1 MAYLGK
7 GRCEDLF
14 VLATELNLKFDK
26 SMTIA
31 TLKDL
36 IISSEDYD
44 EELTKNIHSTIVE
57 DRKVR
62 EENLRIEEQKEKLR
76 IEEREEKL
84 RFEQLRLDEQKR
96 KDEFELEKLRI
107 QLGADTSKESHTKFL
122 VKEISKFI
130 HRFDLKEDIS
140 LYLKLFERQ
149 AQRLNIDKKNW
160 VSHLL
165 GLLPTEVSHIIAR
178 EPDDKANSY
187 EHVKDLLLKRFKLT
201 PVKFRQLFVTHQK
214 APERTWID
222 FYHELNTYF
231 NGWIDGLKIDTFNKL
246 SDLIITYQLKQ
257 KTPFEFKEYYLDEWA
272 NMNSPVQLA
281 EKLEEF
287 EDFKRTLKQ
296 KSSSPFVKKQEF
308 RFTEKN
314 RRYEAPGKFEYNR
327 KDKKF
332 PASTNY
338 NKHYEAPVTK
348 YESVQRY
355 QDSVRKGYYNKNYE
369 KHSNHNASKHAQT
382 NYSKSQKF
390 KEPPKPKETC
400 TLIVK
405 EGLRTKEI
413 FFGKV
418 KITALIDSGSTVS
431 LLRENTSRRIMDPT
445 KLSKNKM
452 LLKGIGEAQ
461 VTTIGSLEHKFKID
475 DENYSLTWHVVPT
488 DKLKFEAVIGSDLLE
503 QASICF
509 TKEGVKFNK
518 YENHAQLM
526 QISAE
531 NLQEELDLRHVENR
545 QIKKELEKLIQDY
558 KPEKTAS
565 TDVTMRIILKDEE
578 PVCQPPRRLAFT
590 ERQEKDGSSR
600 MCIDYRK
607 LNQKLVKDKF
617 PLPIIEDVLDTLQE
631 AKVYSTLDLRN
642 GFFHVDVDEDCRK
655 YTSFI
660 VPDGQFEF
668 NKVPFGLSISPGVF
682 QRYVSS
688 IFRDLTRKGI
698 VISYLDDLVIPA
710 KNEQEGLEKLK
721 IIFEVAKK
729 YGLEIK
735 FKKCQFLKKK
745 IEFLGHIVESGTIKP
760 SPTKTLAV
768 RKFPEPTTIKQVQSF
783 LGLTGY
789 FRKYIKDY
797 SKIAKPLSHLT
808 RKENLFVFGTQ
819 HKEAF
824 EKLKK
829 IMSEGPI
836 LHLYKYGRKTEL
848 HTDACKQGY
857 GVILL
862 QEAEDG
868 KLHPVYYMSK
878 KTNTAEE
885 NLSEDYAKKEL
896 ITRIARWALQLEEFD
911 YEIEHR
917 AGSRMKHVDALS
929 RYPVMMVCNDTLT
942 SKLKNAQEE
951 DDNMQTLKS
960 LLEKQESEEF
970 FKRNGILYKY
980 LNGRE
985 LIVTPKA
992 MQAEL
997 IKLIHEN
1004 GHFSVGKTEEI
1015 VKQEFFIPNLSN
1027 VVKKV
1032 IVNCVPCILANKKTG
1047 KKEGFFYPISKES
1060 IPLSTYHV
1068 DFIGPLPSTNKSYQH
1083 IFTVVDAFTKFTW
1096 LYPVKTVSAESAFE
1110 KLKQQQ
1116 KTFGN
1121 PIRIISDRGSA
1132 FTSKL
1137 FNDYCDEEN
1146 IQHLQIAT
1154 GVSRGNRQVE
1164 RIHRTLIPVLT
1175 KLSLDDSTKW
1185 YKYVDRLQRILSS
1198 TISRSTKWTPFE
1210 LLVGI
1215 KMRNKE
1221 DILIKDLLLEEMAKE
1236 LLEQRE
1242 FLGNDAK
1249 KNVEIL
1255 QSENRKTYNRRR
1267 KKASLYKEGNLVAI
1281 QRTQFGAGLKLRP
1294 KFLGPYKVTKV
1305 NSKDRYE
1312 VEKVGQHDGP
1322 NSTTTSAD
1330 LMKHFCA

>member
-7 GRCEDLF
+7 GRREDLF

-36 IISSEDYD
+36 IIGSENYD

-57 DRKVR
+57 DRKAR

-76 IEEREEKL
+76 IEQREEKL

-107 QLGADTSKESHTKFL
+107 QLGADTSKESDTKFL

-140 LYLKLFERQ
+140 L
-149 AQRLNIDKKNW
+149 
-160 VSHLL
+160 
-165 GLLPTEVSHIIAR
+165 LPTEVSHIIAR
-178 EPDDKANSY
+178 EPGDKANSY
-187 EHVKDLLLKRFKLT
+187 EHVKDLLLKHFKLT
-201 PVKFRQLFVTHQK
+201 PEKFRQLFVTHQK

-222 FYHELNTYF
+222 IYHELNTYF

-246 SDLIITYQLKQ
+246 SDLIITDQLKR

-287 EDFKRTLKQ
+287 EDFKRNLKQ

-308 RFTEKN
+308 IFTEKN
-314 RRYEAPGKFEYNR
+314 RRYVAPGKFEYNR

-348 YESVQRY
+348 YEYVQITRQRAERLLLQKLRETLKLQCFQAY
-355 QDSVRKGYYNKNYE
+355 
-369 KHSNHNASKHAQT
+369 AQT

-390 KEPPKPKETC
+390 KEPPKETC
-400 TLIVK
+400 ILIVK

-452 LLKGIGEAQ
+452 LLTGIGEAQ
-461 VTTIGSLEHKFKID
+461 VTNIGSFEHKFKID

-503 QASICF
+503 QASISF

-526 QISAE
+526 QIFAE

-565 TDVTMRIILKDEE
+565 TDVTIRIILKDEE
-578 PVCQPPRRLAFT
+578 PVCQHPRRLAFT

-607 LNQKLVKDKF
+607 LNQKLVKYKF

-668 NKVPFGLSISPGVF
+668 NKVPFGLSTSPGVF

-760 SPTKTLAV
+760 SLTKTLAV

-797 SKIAKPLSHLT
+797 SKIAKPLSDLT
-808 RKENLFVFGTQ
+808 RKENLFAFFFGTQ
-819 HKEAF
+819 QKEAF

-857 GVILL
+857 GAILL

-885 NLSEDYAKKEL
+885 KYDSYELELKK
-896 ITRIARWALQLEEFD
+896 
-911 YEIEHR
+911 
-917 AGSRMKHVDALS
+917 
-929 RYPVMMVCNDTLT
+929 
-942 SKLKNAQEE
+942 AQEE
-951 DDNMQTLKS
+951 DDNIQTLKS

-970 FKRNGILYKY
+970 FERN
-980 LNGRE
+980 
-985 LIVTPKA
+985 
-992 MQAEL
+992 
-997 IKLIHEN
+997 
-1004 GHFSVGKTEEI
+1004 
-1015 VKQEFFIPNLSN
+1015 
-1027 VVKKV
+1027 
-1032 IVNCVPCILANKKTG
+1032 
-1047 KKEGFFYPISKES
+1047 
-1060 IPLSTYHV
+1060 
-1068 DFIGPLPSTNKSYQH
+1068 
-1083 IFTVVDAFTKFTW
+1083 DAFTKFTW
-1096 LYPVKTVSAESAFE
+1096 LYPVKTVSAESALE
-1110 KLKQQQ
+1110 KLKQHQ
-1116 KTFGN
+1116 KTFGD

-1137 FNDYCDEEN
+1137 FNDYCIEEN

-1154 GVSRGNRQVE
+1154 GVPRGNGQVE

-1185 YKYVDRLQRILSS
+1185 YKYVDRLQRILNS
-1198 TISRSTKWTPFE
+1198 TISRSTKWTPFK
-1210 LLVGI
+1210 LLV
-1215 KMRNKE
+1215 
-1221 DILIKDLLLEEMAKE
+1221 
-1236 LLEQRE
+1236 
-1242 FLGNDAK
+1242 
-1249 KNVEIL
+1249 V
-1255 QSENRKTYNRRR
+1255 
-1267 KKASLYKEGNLVAI
+1267 
-1281 QRTQFGAGLKLRP
+1281 
-1294 KFLGPYKVTKV
+1294 
-1305 NSKDRYE
+1305 
-1312 VEKVGQHDGP
+1312 
-1322 NSTTTSAD
+1322 
-1330 LMKHFCA
+1330 

>member
-1 MAYLGK
+1 
-7 GRCEDLF
+7 
-14 VLATELNLKFDK
+14 
-26 SMTIA
+26 
-31 TLKDL
+31 
-36 IISSEDYD
+36 
-44 EELTKNIHSTIVE
+44 
-57 DRKVR
+57 
-62 EENLRIEEQKEKLR
+62 
-76 IEEREEKL
+76 
-84 RFEQLRLDEQKR
+84 
-96 KDEFELEKLRI
+96 
-107 QLGADTSKESHTKFL
+107 
-122 VKEISKFI
+122 
-130 HRFDLKEDIS
+130 
-140 LYLKLFERQ
+140 
-149 AQRLNIDKKNW
+149 
-160 VSHLL
+160 
-165 GLLPTEVSHIIAR
+165 
-178 EPDDKANSY
+178 
-187 EHVKDLLLKRFKLT
+187 
-201 PVKFRQLFVTHQK
+201 
-214 APERTWID
+214 
-222 FYHELNTYF
+222 
-231 NGWIDGLKIDTFNKL
+231 
-246 SDLIITYQLKQ
+246 
-257 KTPFEFKEYYLDEWA
+257 
-272 NMNSPVQLA
+272 
-281 EKLEEF
+281 
-287 EDFKRTLKQ
+287 
-296 KSSSPFVKKQEF
+296 
-308 RFTEKN
+308 
-314 RRYEAPGKFEYNR
+314 
-327 KDKKF
+327 
-332 PASTNY
+332 
-338 NKHYEAPVTK
+338 
-348 YESVQRY
+348 
-355 QDSVRKGYYNKNYE
+355 
-369 KHSNHNASKHAQT
+369 
-382 NYSKSQKF
+382 
-390 KEPPKPKETC
+390 
-400 TLIVK
+400 
-405 EGLRTKEI
+405 
-413 FFGKV
+413 
-418 KITALIDSGSTVS
+418 
-431 LLRENTSRRIMDPT
+431 MDPT

-452 LLKGIGEAQ
+452 LLTGIGEAQ
-461 VTTIGSLEHKFKID
+461 VTTIGSFEHEFKID

-503 QASICF
+503 QASISF

-578 PVCQPPRRLAFT
+578 PVCQHPRRLAFT

-668 NKVPFGLSISPGVF
+668 NKVPFGLSTSPGVF

-688 IFRDLTRKGI
+688 IFRDLTRKII

-745 IEFLGHIVESGTIKP
+745 IEFPGHIVESGTIKP

-768 RKFPEPTTIKQVQSF
+768 RKFPEPTTIKQLQSF

-797 SKIAKPLSHLT
+797 SKIAKPLSDLT
-808 RKENLFVFGTQ
+808 RKENLFVCFFGTQ
-819 HKEAF
+819 QKEAF

-848 HTDACKQGY
+848 LTDACKQGY
-857 GVILL
+857 GAILL

-885 NLSEDYAKKEL
+885 KYDSYELEVLAIINALKKFRVYLLGQHFKIVTDCSAFQKTMQKKKEL
-896 ITRIARWALQLEEFD
+896 ITRIARWTLQLEEFD

-942 SKLKNAQEE
+942 SKLKKAQEE
-951 DDNMQTLKS
+951 DDNIQTLKS

-970 FKRNGILYKY
+970 FERNGILYKY

-1047 KKEGFFYPISKES
+1047 KKEGFLNPISKES

-1096 LYPVKTVSAESAFE
+1096 LYPVKTVSAESALE

-1154 GVSRGNRQVE
+1154 GVPRGNGQVE

-1185 YKYVDRLQRILSS
+1185 YKYVDRLQRILNS

-1221 DILIKDLLLEEMAKE
+1221 DILIKDLFLEEMAKE

-1242 FLGNDAK
+1242 FLRNDAK
-1249 KNVEIL
+1249 KNIETL

-1267 KKASLYKEGNLVAI
+1267 KKASLYKGDLVAT

-1330 LMKHFCA
+1330 LMKHFYA